1 MKFIAIVAISALV
14 LSCGTKKNTETDE
27 TKSLEAKS
35 SEKIIAEIGKIDE
48 SATND
53 AFTIHSMNV
62 VGNTLFMEVSYSG
75 GCKEH
80 SFQVIGS
87 PMIAKS
93 MPPIR
98 AVEIRHNANDDNC
111 RSIVTKILE
120 VDITKLAYQQ
130 NAGSEIYLTFSGW
143 KERVKYTFE

>member
-1 MKFIAIVAISALV
+1 MKFLAILAMSALA
-14 LSCGTKKNTETDE
+14 LSCGTKKNAKTDE
-27 TKSLEAKS
+27 TKSVDAKT

-53 AFTIHSMNV
+53 AFAIHSMNV

-75 GCKEH
+75 GCKDH

-98 AVEIRHNANDDNC
+98 SVQVLHNGNGDKCRAVEGK
-111 RSIVTKILE
+111 TLE
-120 VDITKLAYQQ
+120 IDLSNLAYQQ
-130 NAGSEIYLTFSGW
+130 TAGSEIYLTFEGW